1 MPVYEQRI
9 DDIRGVLH
17 SFDLLSSPED
27 ATVGDFTRPAL
38 FVPEQKLV
46 DELLEEMRL
55 RGHGMAVVVDEY
67 GGAVG
72 VVTVE
77 DLIEE
82 IVGEIEDEHDP
93 RRLGFRRLG
102 PERFA
107 LSGRVSVD
115 ELRNLVGIALPE
127 GDYQTVAGYVLHR
140 LRRLPAE
147 GERVRV
153 PGAVLTVS
161 RVSERAIL
169 EIHLEL
175 DSRRGKPRAP
185 QGRMGPPGIL
195 LS

>member
-1 MPVYEQRI
+1 MVTTLVYKSGKTDESGDERRLMNDGRVEPQPV
-9 DDIRGVLH
+9 
-17 SFDLLSSPED
+17 
-27 ATVGDFTRPAL
+27 A
-38 FVPEQKLV
+38 
-46 DELLEEMRL
+46 
-55 RGHGMAVVVDEY
+55 
-67 GGAVG
+67 
-72 VVTVE
+72 
-77 DLIEE
+77 E
-82 IVGEIEDEHDP
+82 IVIS
-93 RRLGFRRLG
+93 R
-102 PERFA
+102 
-107 LSGRVSVD
+107 
-115 ELRNLVGIALPE
+115 IALPE